1 MFFIYGCV
9 LFLFTVIN
17 PVFFTAQ
24 AEAATVIDEIRFI
37 LSKKALI
44 PPQFHELLALND
56 KNLDA
61 GLKAI
66 DPYARY
72 VPKSELASWSSES
85 PMLGV
90 ELFQYKSD
98 WWIKPDAGGPAAKAG
113 IPEVGRLLAIDG
125 KYVVGNNMA
134 GITAQL
140 DEALKRKEVV
150 LNISGSHDRKGKD
163 YSIKPGIFNPA
174 SITWYRAEGYTVF
187 TIRDFI
193 TRNTA
198 PKLYALYKTLV
209 RPNTRVVIDL
219 RGCAGGD
226 LYESLEIAG
235 MFVKE
240 NLPLVATYDRKG
252 ILKTYKSP
260 HGEKLQYPNY
270 ILIDHRTA
278 SSAEI
283 LAGILKYYHL
293 SLLIGEESYGKFLSQ
308 TIFPLSNGGELWLT
322 TIRISLP
329 DKESRVNVG
338 IKPDIFCKDVS
349 VYTIHE
355 IMNVISRTR
364 STMP

>member
-9 LFLFTVIN
+9 LFLFAALN
-17 PVFFTAQ
+17 PVLFPVQ
-24 AEAATVIDEIRFI
+24 ADAATVIDEIRFI

-44 PPQFHELLALND
+44 PPPLHALLALND

-72 VPKSELASWSSES
+72 LPTSELANWSSQS

-98 WWIKPDAGGPAAKAG
+98 WWIKPDTGGPAAKAG
-113 IPEVGRLLAIDG
+113 IPEVGKLLAIDG

-134 GITAQL
+134 EITEQL
-140 DEALKRKEVV
+140 DEAVRRKEVV
-150 LNISGSHDRKGKD
+150 LNIAGRHDRKGKN
-163 YSIKPGIFNPA
+163 YRIKPGIF
-174 SITWYRAEGYTVF
+174 SQTSVTWYRTKGYTVF
-187 TIRDFI
+187 TISDFI

-198 PKLYALYKTLV
+198 PKLYALYKTFV
-209 RPNTRVVIDL
+209 KPNTRVVIDL
-219 RGCAGGD
+219 RGCSGGD

-240 NLPLVATYDRKG
+240 NLPLIVTYDRKG
-252 ILKTYKSP
+252 IPKTYKSP
-260 HGEKLQYPNY
+260 HGKKLQCPSYV
-270 ILIDHRTA
+270 LIDHRTA

-293 SLLIGEESYGKFLSQ
+293 SFLIGEKSYGKFLSQ

-329 DKESRVNVG
+329 DKETRVNIG
-338 IKPDIFCKDVS
+338 IKPDIYYRDVS
-349 VYTIHE
+349 VHTMHE
-355 IMNVISRTR
+355 IMNNISRTR
-364 STMP
+364 SVMP